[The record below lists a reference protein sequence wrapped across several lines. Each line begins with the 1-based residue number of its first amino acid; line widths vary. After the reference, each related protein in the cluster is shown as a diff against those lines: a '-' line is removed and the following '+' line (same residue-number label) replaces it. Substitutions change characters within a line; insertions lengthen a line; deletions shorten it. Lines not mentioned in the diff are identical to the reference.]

1 MHALN
6 TSLKMKC
13 KKTYNL
19 HSFQS
24 FVAMETRQL
33 AKLGKQSQTS
43 GVFVKRVAV
52 HFSLPGKFAGQEAP
66 GTLLQRSKGTVSQ
79 DGFGFS

>member
-1 MHALN
+1 MHAL
-6 TSLKMKC
+6 SLILKNEV
-13 KKTYNL
+13 KKTYNF

-66 GTLLQRSKGTVSQ
+66 GTLLKETVSR
-79 DGFGFS
+79 DVFFWLLVT

>member
-1 MHALN
+1 
-6 TSLKMKC
+6 MKL
-13 KKTYNL
+13 KKTFNL

-24 FVAMETRQL
+24 CVAMETRQL
-33 AKLGKQSQTS
+33 AKLGKHSQTS

-66 GTLLQRSKGTVSQ
+66 GIVLQPLKGTVSR
-79 DGFGFS
+79 DVLAFDNMYTGSYF

>member
-1 MHALN
+1 MLAL
-6 TSLKMKC
+6 SLILKNEV

-19 HSFQS
+19 NSFQS
-24 FVAMETRQL
+24 CVAMETRQL

-43 GVFVKRVAV
+43 GVFVKRVSV

-66 GTLLQRSKGTVSQ
+66 GIVLEGTVTR
-79 DGFGFS
+79 DVFVF